1 MTFIYGCLF
10 LKTAAAVSAN
20 DLLACIVSILTMIGY
35 LIIFDKEVGYAAIEY
50 E

>member
-1 MTFIYGCLF
+1 MSF

-20 DLLACIVSILTMIGY
+20 DLLTCFASLLTMIGY
-35 LIIFDKEVGYAAIEY
+35 LIIFDKELGYAFIEL